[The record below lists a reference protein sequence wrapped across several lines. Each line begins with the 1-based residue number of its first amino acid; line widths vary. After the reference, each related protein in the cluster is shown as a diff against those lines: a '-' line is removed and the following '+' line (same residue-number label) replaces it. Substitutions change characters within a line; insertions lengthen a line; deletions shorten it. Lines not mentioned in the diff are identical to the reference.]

1 MSDRD
6 RISPYNM
13 NTMLGRQVM
22 RIKKFIIYEI
32 IS

>member
-1 MSDRD
+1 MSDQD

-13 NTMLGRQVM
+13 NTMLSRQVM
-22 RIKKFIIYEI
+22 RVKKFIIYGI